1 MKAKVNM
8 DNQKEESPL
17 VYIVQKREACFIK
30 GSEFDGSFGPWEIY
44 AEAGIFPEIGPAVR
58 RAESCQQTY
67 DEIIDKAGTDPHGYW
82 WKKTQFRV
90 ISVPSSKVEIA
101 IKGKIN
107 VVQVFG
113 Q

>member
-1 MKAKVNM
+1 M
-8 DNQKEESPL
+8 DNQKEESL
-17 VYIVQKREACFIK
+17 VYIVQKREAYFVK
-30 GSEFDGSFGPWEIY
+30 GSEEFDGSFGPWEVY
-44 AEAGIFPEIGPAVR
+44 VEAGIFPEIGPAVR
-58 RAESCQQTY
+58 RAESGQQTY

-90 ISVPSSKVEIA
+90 ISAPSNKVEIA

-113 Q
+113 GKE

>member
-8 DNQKEESPL
+8 DNQKL

-30 GSEFDGSFGPWEIY
+30 GSEEFDGSFGPWETC
-44 AEAGIFPEIGPAVR
+44 AEAGIFYEIEPAIR
-58 RAESCQQTY
+58 RAESQQTYY

-90 ISVPSSKVEIA
+90 ISAPSNMVKAKIT